1 MQLHAHA
8 TPNLK
13 IGDTVETTG
22 NLTRLIVIEDLGPAF
37 RATRNDSDV
46 HALYTGSRYHAVSGR
61 PATDAEIAAYR
72 AATARPAVTA
82 PADDYDIEEEGE
94 RL

>member
-1 MQLHAHA
+1 MQMHAHA

-13 IGDTVETTG
+13 VGDTVETTG
-22 NLTRLIVIEDLGPAF
+22 NLTRLIVIERLGPAF

-72 AATARPAVTA
+72 AATAKPAAA
-82 PADDYDIEEEGE
+82 PVDDYDIEEEGE